1 MKRTKEYVEQSNLKE
16 VYVPFRNFI
25 PAGHSLFT
33 VQVPLAY
40 AKRDFFFSYLVLVPD
55 FYSLQAALFKLDTDE
70 ELNVPI
76 PYSLHYKINLQN
88 ETVLHPDSITIPVTT
103 IIPYGIAKDINE
115 FFETKRPMGTTHLG
129 MFFDWYDLR
138 FDEVEDLTWDEY
150 VREITAIEYYGVDF
164 NEKLH
169 FNKLPPSA
177 RSVLGANNYLF
188 PTSMSEELYKHLR
201 WRINL
206 APMVDG
212 LFSTPSQ
219 LFEMGFT
226 LAQLGN
232 QRRYKNKF
240 VIENDSK
247 TNFMTLMGQNI
258 PERIL
263 TNKYQLIVSLKSH
276 LSTYSTHPIEFSL
289 TKEESLKNSNYAKKI
304 KNVLLDYN
312 KESNFIM
319 GFNYNDTTKK
329 FSFVFPDNP
338 VLNYNIVEIPL
349 ELSERL
355 GFDFVTDIKKTA
367 NTGEEVN
374 DSFDIKEAETKA
386 RALAYDTSVV
396 IISHSNSS
404 ANTTAGIN
412 SSYMAALY
420 PSGFGTLEI
429 SPVEACFKPPLMKLP
444 ITLYGTPVT
453 VPATFKLSRFLDNN
467 ELTNL
472 IWTNGAY
479 IFGVLRGIEP
489 DIKV

>member
-1 MKRTKEYVEQSNLKE
+1 MKRTREYVEQSNLKE

-25 PAGHSLFT
+25 PAGHSDFT

-40 AKRDFFFSYLVLVPD
+40 AKRNFFFSYLVLVPD

-70 ELNVPI
+70 ELNIPI
-76 PYSLHYKINLQN
+76 PYFLTYKINLPN
-88 ETVLHPDSITIPVTT
+88 ESSLYPDSITIPTTT
-103 IIPYGIAKDINE
+103 IIPVTFARDINE
-115 FFETKRPMGTTHLG
+115 FFETKRPVGTSHLG

-138 FDEVEDLTWDEY
+138 FDDVEDLTWDEY

-164 NEKLH
+164 DEHLH

-188 PTSMSEELYKHLR
+188 PTSMSDELYKHIR

-219 LFEMGFT
+219 LFDLGFT

-232 QRRYKNKF
+232 QRRYKNKY

-247 TNFMTLMGQNI
+247 VNFKTMMAENI
-258 PERIL
+258 PLQIL
-263 TNKYQLIVSLKSH
+263 DKKYQCIVSLKSH
-276 LSTYSTHPIEFSL
+276 LSTYLTHPIEFSV

-304 KNVLLDYN
+304 KKVMQEYAQ
-312 KESNFIM
+312 ECNFIM

-329 FSFVFPDNP
+329 FSFVFSDNP
-338 VLNYNIVEIPL
+338 VLNFTVIEIPL

-355 GFDFVTDIKKTA
+355 GFDFVTDIRKTA

-374 DSFDIKEAETKA
+374 DTFDIKEAETKA

-420 PSGFGTLEI
+420 PTGFGTLEI
-429 SPVEACFKPPLMKLP
+429 SPVEACFKPPTMKLP
-444 ITLYGTPVT
+444 ITQYGTPVT
-453 VPATFKLSRFLDNN
+453 VPATFKLSRFLDTN

-479 IFGVLRGIEP
+479 IFGVLRGVEP
-489 DIKV
+489 T

>member
-1 MKRTKEYVEQSNLKE
+1 MKRTKEYVEQSKE

-76 PYSLHYKINLQN
+76 PYSLLYKINLAN
-88 ETVLHPDSITIPVTT
+88 ESSLYPDSITIPATT
-103 IIPYGIAKDINE
+103 INPYTFAKEINE
-115 FFETKRPMGTTHLG
+115 FFETKKPVGTNYLG
-129 MFFDWYDLR
+129 MFFDWYDVR
-138 FDEVEDLTWDEY
+138 FDNVEDLTWDEY

-164 NEKLH
+164 DEKLH
-169 FNKLPPSA
+169 YNKLPPSA
-177 RSVLGANNYLF
+177 RLVPGANNYLF
-188 PTSMSEELYKHLR
+188 PTSVSDELYKHLR

-219 LFEMGFT
+219 LFDMGFT
-226 LAQLGN
+226 LEQLGN
-232 QRRYKNKF
+232 QRRYKSKF

-247 TNFMTLMGQNI
+247 VNFRTMMAENI
-258 PERIL
+258 PL
-263 TNKYQLIVSLKSH
+263 VFLDKKYQCIVSLKSY

-304 KNVLLDYN
+304 KKTLLDYN

-338 VLNYNIVEIPL
+338 ILNFNVVEIPL

-367 NTGEEVN
+367 NTGGEVN
-374 DSFDIKEAETKA
+374 DTFDIKEAETKA
-386 RALAYDTSVV
+386 RALAYDTSIV
-396 IISHSNSS
+396 IISHNNSS

-412 SSYMAALY
+412 SAYMAALY

-429 SPVEACFKPPLMKLP
+429 SPVEACFKPPTMKLP
-444 ITLYGTPVT
+444 ITLHGTPVT

-467 ELTNL
+467 KLTNL

-479 IFGVLRGIEP
+479 IFGILRSVEP
-489 DIKV
+489 

>member
-1 MKRTKEYVEQSNLKE
+1 M
-16 VYVPFRNFI
+16 
-25 PAGHSLFT
+25 A
-33 VQVPLAY
+33 
-40 AKRDFFFSYLVLVPD
+40 
-55 FYSLQAALFKLDTDE
+55 
-70 ELNVPI
+70 
-76 PYSLHYKINLQN
+76 N
-88 ETVLHPDSITIPVTT
+88 ESCLYPDSITIPATT
-103 IIPYGIAKDINE
+103 INPYTFAKEINE
-115 FFETKRPMGTTHLG
+115 FFETKKPVGTNYLG
-129 MFFDWYDLR
+129 MFFDWYDVR
-138 FDEVEDLTWDEY
+138 FDNVEDLTWDEY

-164 NEKLH
+164 DEKLH
-169 FNKLPPSA
+169 YNKLPPSA
-177 RSVLGANNYLF
+177 RSVPGANNYLF
-188 PTSMSEELYKHLR
+188 PTSVSDELYKHLR

-219 LFEMGFT
+219 LFDMGFT
-226 LAQLGN
+226 LEQLGN
-232 QRRYKNKF
+232 QRRYKSKF

-247 TNFMTLMGQNI
+247 VNFRTMMAENI
-258 PERIL
+258 PL
-263 TNKYQLIVSLKSH
+263 VFLDKKYQCIVSLKSY

-304 KNVLLDYN
+304 KKTLLDYN

-338 VLNYNIVEIPL
+338 ILNFNVVEIPL

-367 NTGEEVN
+367 NTGGEVN
-374 DSFDIKEAETKA
+374 DTFDIKEAETKA
-386 RALAYDTSVV
+386 RALAYDTSIV
-396 IISHSNSS
+396 IISHNNSS

-412 SSYMAALY
+412 SAYMAALY

-429 SPVEACFKPPLMKLP
+429 SPVEACFKPPTMKLP
-444 ITLYGTPVT
+444 ITLHGTPVT

-467 ELTNL
+467 KLTNL

-479 IFGVLRGIEP
+479 IFGILRSVEP
-489 DIKV
+489 

>member
-1 MKRTKEYVEQSNLKE
+1 MKRTYSKE

-25 PAGHSLFT
+25 PAGHSHFT
-33 VQVPLAY
+33 VEVPLSY

-76 PYSLHYKINLQN
+76 PYSLHYKINLAN
-88 ETVLHPDSITIPVTT
+88 DLSLYPDSITIPPTT
-103 IIPYGIAKDINE
+103 IIPWTMAREINE
-115 FFETKRPMGTTHLG
+115 FFETKKPVGTNFLG
-129 MFFDWYDLR
+129 IFFDWYDLR
-138 FDEVEDLTWDEY
+138 FDDVEDLTWDEY

-164 NEKLH
+164 DEKLH
-169 FNKLPPSA
+169 YNKLPPSA
-177 RSVLGANNYLF
+177 RSVPGANNYLF
-188 PTSMSEELYKHLR
+188 PTSVSNELYKHLR

-219 LFEMGFT
+219 LFDMGFT
-226 LAQLGN
+226 LEQLGN
-232 QRRYKNKF
+232 QRRYKSKF

-247 TNFMTLMGQNI
+247 VNFRTMMAENI
-258 PERIL
+258 PL
-263 TNKYQLIVSLKSH
+263 QLLDKKYQCIVSLKSY

-304 KNVLLDYN
+304 KKTLLDYN

-338 VLNYNIVEIPL
+338 ILNFNVVEIPL

-367 NTGEEVN
+367 NTGGEVN
-374 DSFDIKEAETKA
+374 DTFDIKEAETKA
-386 RALAYDTSVV
+386 RALAYDTSIV
-396 IISHSNSS
+396 IISHNNSS

-412 SSYMAALY
+412 SAYMAALY

-429 SPVEACFKPPLMKLP
+429 SPVEACFKPPTMKLP
-444 ITLYGTPVT
+444 ITLHGTPVT

-467 ELTNL
+467 KLTNL

-479 IFGVLRGIEP
+479 IFGILRSVEP
-489 DIKV
+489 